1 MTLDSAAPVLSN
13 IVFSNSN
20 ASYFILQGSGT
31 TALTLTGTDGSS
43 PAAVTVLGGTH
54 WVEAPI
60 VLGSNLT
67 VSSSGMLTLNGGVSD
82 GGLAKSL
89 TLDGGGTL
97 LLAGTDSYTGGTI
110 VDAGTLFVVNSNAIP
125 DSTSLTVA
133 AGGTLIFDPG
143 HVAVPYTVSPGA
155 VAAVP
160 EPGTLVL
167 FLAGA
172 LLAAVAAWRR
182 RRN

>member
-1 MTLDSAAPVLSN
+1 M
-13 IVFSNSN
+13 
-20 ASYFILQGSGT
+20 
-31 TALTLTGTDGSS
+31 
-43 PAAVTVLGGTH
+43 
-54 WVEAPI
+54 
-60 VLGSNLT
+60 
-67 VSSSGMLTLNGGVSD
+67 
-82 GGLAKSL
+82 
-89 TLDGGGTL
+89 
-97 LLAGTDSYTGGTI
+97 
-110 VDAGTLFVVNSNAIP
+110 NSNAIP

>member
-1 MTLDSAAPVLSN
+1 MPGVSGYATDTATFGAAVPSAATVTLDSAAPVLSN

-67 VSSSGMLTLNGGVSD
+67 VSSSGILTLNGGVSD

-97 LLAGTDSYTGGTI
+97 LWPAPTATPEARS
-110 VDAGTLFVVNSNAIP
+110 
-125 DSTSLTVA
+125 STPVRS
-133 AGGTLIFDPG
+133 
-143 HVAVPYTVSPGA
+143 S
-155 VAAVP
+155 
-160 EPGTLVL
+160 
-167 FLAGA
+167 
-172 LLAAVAAWRR
+172 W
-182 RRN
+182 